1 MWRVSLYW
9 RSVADLRNYLKEQ
22 LPDYMAPSVFMPL
35 ERLPLT
41 SNGKIDRRAL
51 PAPSRDSVVR
61 TMEYVAPRDEVE
73 EEVARIWSE
82 VLGVQKV
89 GVNDDFFELG
99 GHSLL
104 ATQVVSRIRSA
115 FRIELPLRTLFE
127 ETTVGALA
135 AAISHVQIEQQ
146 EREDAELLDQLE
158 QYSEDEVQAMLS
170 EMSMS

>member
-1 MWRVSLYW
+1 
-9 RSVADLRNYLKEQ
+9 
-22 LPDYMAPSVFMPL
+22 LPDYMVPSVFMPL

-51 PAPSRDSVVR
+51 PAPSRDSVAR

-104 ATQVVSRIRSA
+104 ATQVVSRIRGA

-127 ETTVGALA
+127 ETTVGTLA

-146 EREDAELLDQLE
+146 EREDAKLLDQLE